1 MDKFEISK
9 NLIRCFPN
17 SFINY
22 MGEFVAHR
30 YANEYFN
37 LDNCETE
44 EDVKQ
49 KILSWF
55 SRGAHKTEPYR
66 TNKANNEYHNF
77 MLNGINT
84 YLNTNFTKDDI
95 SRIYTYFGNDCN
107 KDMCYEFVKS
117 NYDMKIIEEL
127 ENK

>member
-9 NLIRCFPN
+9 ELMRCFPN
-17 SFINY
+17 SFINSY
-22 MGEFVAHR
+22 GEFIAHK
-30 YANEYFN
+30 YANQYFI
-37 LDNCETE
+37 LDNCNTE
-44 EDVKQ
+44 EDVKV

-55 SRGAHKTEPYR
+55 SRGAHKTEPYK
-66 TNKANNEYHNF
+66 TKKCNDALHKY
-77 MLNGINT
+77 MLNGINK

-107 KDMCYEFVKS
+107 KNKCYEFVQN

-127 ENK
+127 ENR